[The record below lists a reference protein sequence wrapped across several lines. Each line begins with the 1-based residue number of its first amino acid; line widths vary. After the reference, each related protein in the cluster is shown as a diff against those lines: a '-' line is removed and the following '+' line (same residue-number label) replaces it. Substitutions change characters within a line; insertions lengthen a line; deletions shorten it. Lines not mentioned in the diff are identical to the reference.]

1 MILTQIL
8 QKIKSVVYTKS
19 QIDSMGGG
27 TSLDTTIKSKQN
39 ALSTAQL
46 SAVNSGITSNKVS
59 QYDEYINGASGQPV
73 GTISWVMGS
82 TVPAGYLICNGSAV
96 SRTAYD
102 KLFQA
107 IGTKYGEGDGSTTF
121 NLPNLIDRFL
131 QGSETSGTIK
141 DAGLPNIRG
150 KANGAIDVYSVKSTK
165 NGVFSNSVYLAKTQT
180 QNSTAE
186 EGDDWV
192 YNLDF
197 DASKSNSIYGNSDT
211 VQPPSVTSIPCIKA
225 FDSVIDATTVSVAQL
240 SDTKVNKAG
249 DTMTGPLTAPSF
261 ITNGIDCSVD
271 SQGDGWIRYN
281 SGLQICWTYLNDMID
296 STCTWSFPRTFSQN
310 PVITATVVYRGTDNF
325 NQYQRCVELNNI
337 SNTSV
342 LLRAALHTFTNT
354 EYVVAHD
361 AFSAIA
367 IGRWK

>member
-1 MILTQIL
+1 
-8 QKIKSVVYTKS
+8 
-19 QIDSMGGG
+19 
-27 TSLDTTIKSKQN
+27 
-39 ALSTAQL
+39 
-46 SAVNSGITSNKVS
+46 
-59 QYDEYINGASGQPV
+59 
-73 GTISWVMGS
+73 MGS

-141 DAGLPNIRG
+141 NAGLPNITGYVEMRYG
-150 KANGAIDVYSVKSTK
+150 TQSGGRTGAITSANSPT
-165 NGVFSNSVYLAKTQT
+165 SNTQSNWSGSSQPNT
-180 QNSTAE
+180 RI
-186 EGDDWV
+186 GI
-192 YNLDF
+192 
-197 DASKSNSIYGNSDT
+197 DASLSNSIYGNSDT

-249 DTMTGPLTAPSF
+249 DTMTGSLTAPSF

-271 SQGDGWIRYN
+271 SQGTNWIRYN
-281 SGLQICWTYLNDMID
+281 NGIQICWGEYGQTTAADSIINFPKAFIRTYVIGVTVSGQSSIVHAHGWDGNMVYI
-296 STCTWSFPRTFSQN
+296 SGTNQGSFTYN
-310 PVITATVVYRGTDNF
+310 
-325 NQYQRCVELNNI
+325 
-337 SNTSV
+337 
-342 LLRAALHTFTNT
+342 
-354 EYVVAHD
+354 
-361 AFSAIA
+361 A